1 MNNTNIW
8 LRCYNKTTDDGK
20 SFTAFEV
27 YYKDSNGEFVKVSK
41 NEQNKYDLTAKTYY
55 VVFTL
60 NQTERVSESS
70 YKNLYINV
78 GWSG

>member
-27 YYKDSNGEFVKVSK
+27 YYKDSNGELVKVSK

-60 NQTERVSESS
+60 NQTERAS
-70 YKNLYINV
+70 
-78 GWSG
+78 